1 MRPARR
7 SISGERHHASRYFL
21 IISYILLPL
30 LLSSSSITGGSIII
44 TGRDTTLLDNSPLA
58 EKERLIKN
66 ASTLL
71 GSYFIENKGQIPVE
85 DCLFYSPSGD
95 ILLLNDG
102 FILRFREVVNADDF
116 PIPQRPYIPANEMVG
131 VGEIRERGVVLRYT
145 FLEAN
150 DPTVEGE
157 KRCSWDTN
165 YFIGNDPNR
174 WYTNIP
180 NYREVVYHN
189 VWDGVDVIFRLSNG
203 FLKYD
208 IIISPGADP
217 EEI

>member
-1 MRPARR
+1 MR
-7 SISGERHHASRYFL
+7 SSGKDSSGDRHNAPRYFL

-44 TGRDTTLLDNSPLA
+44 TGRDATLLDNSPLA

-66 ASTLL
+66 ASTLM

-116 PIPQRPYIPANEMVG
+116 PIPQRPYIPANEM
-131 VGEIRERGVVLRYT
+131 
-145 FLEAN
+145 
-150 DPTVEGE
+150 
-157 KRCSWDTN
+157 
-165 YFIGNDPNR
+165 
-174 WYTNIP
+174 
-180 NYREVVYHN
+180 
-189 VWDGVDVIFRLSNG
+189 
-203 FLKYD
+203 
-208 IIISPGADP
+208 
-217 EEI
+217 

>member
-1 MRPARR
+1 MR
-7 SISGERHHASRYFL
+7 SSGKDSSGDRHNAPRYFL

-30 LLSSSSITGGSIII
+30 LLSSSSITGEFPFI
-44 TGRDTTLLDNSPLA
+44 TESGPTLIDNPPLA
-58 EKERLIKN
+58 EKERLMRN

-145 FLEAN
+145 FLEA
-150 DPTVEGE
+150 
-157 KRCSWDTN
+157 
-165 YFIGNDPNR
+165 
-174 WYTNIP
+174 
-180 NYREVVYHN
+180 
-189 VWDGVDVIFRLSNG
+189 
-203 FLKYD
+203 
-208 IIISPGADP
+208 
-217 EEI
+217 